1 MTKSVQSKA
10 VVVKRAPKTANK
22 VRSCE
27 KKPQKPRNNVK
38 KQSVSTQSAGNKPP
52 LLLTGLEVLGLV
64 IVAVAAVMVVLGYT
78 ASWFSDTRF
87 FASLLPFAVF
97 VLGLIVITAVLLI
110 GWWRFRK
117 WLLERSSLLPFALS
131 FSLALAMGCFVMQGQ
146 FSHGF
151 ENFRTLIGG
160 RHEDRRINLAHQVYA
175 AYRRC
180 DQTQMQKMI
189 ERAQQ
194 YTPALNE
201 ASLAYDIDQN
211 LLLGVA
217 AAESSFLPR
226 ASKDGGVG
234 LFQITQVPEIILE
247 QVGRRLMVDK
257 VVLTDPRHNAFV
269 AAAVL
274 KHYITEM
281 NDNLF
286 MGLLAYN
293 IGPANGGLRFIMKQY
308 GATNF
313 VTIQPYLQQL
323 PRDYPIRVLSYSLAF
338 RLWQQEGRVLA
349 YEEGKNAQ
357 RIQNIGIPGLKR
369 GE

>member
-1 MTKSVQSKA
+1 MTKSVQDKTA
-10 VVVKRAPKTANK
+10 GVKRAQNTPKK
-22 VRSCE
+22 VRSC
-27 KKPQKPRNNVK
+27 KKEPQKPRNTIK
-38 KQSVSTQSAGNKPP
+38 KQAVRKSSAGNTPP
-52 LLLTGLEVLGLV
+52 LLLTGVEVLGLA
-64 IVAVAAVMVVLGYT
+64 IVAVAAVMVLLGYS

-87 FASLLPFAVF
+87 FASLLPFAVL
-97 VLGLIVITAVLLI
+97 VLGLIVVTAVLLI
-110 GWWRFRK
+110 GWWRLRK
-117 WLLERSSLLPFALS
+117 WLMSRSSLLPFMLS
-131 FSLALAMGCFVMQGQ
+131 LILASAMGCFALQGQ
-146 FSHGF
+146 FRHGF

-160 RHEDRRINLAHQVYA
+160 RQEDRRINLAHQVYA
-175 AYRRC
+175 AYRRY

-194 YTPALNE
+194 YAPALHE
-201 ASLAYDIDQN
+201 ASQAYKVDQN
-211 LLLGVA
+211 LLSGMA

-226 ASKDGGVG
+226 ESKDGGMG
-234 LFQITQVPEIILE
+234 LFQITQVPETILE
-247 QVGRRLMVDK
+247 QVGKRLVVDK

-274 KHYITEM
+274 KHYLAEM

-338 RLWQQEGRVLA
+338 RLWQQEGKLLA
-349 YEEGKNAQ
+349 YEEGKNAE

-369 GE
+369 GD